1 MSNQI
6 TTAMVDTYRSGI
18 NMLAQQVKFRLQ
30 DAVMLENET
39 GKRVSFDQVG
49 VVGARKRT
57 SRHADTP
64 RIDVPHRRRWVS
76 MGDFE
81 LSDLMDWSDLLKI
94 LNNPGG
100 AYSRAFIAALNRA
113 KDADIISAM
122 LGTSFSGEDGTTPIT
137 LPSGQQIAA
146 GGTGF
151 TLGKVQQAADL
162 LMGKAIFDDTD
173 ELHVAWTRK
182 QEGEFMNNAEVKSV
196 DYNTQRVLVKGTM
209 SKEGGGEGF
218 YGFQFHRLEDWTDEL
233 GATQRMLPKVSTTR
247 TCVAWVK
254 SGVVHNGPKE
264 PTVRTD
270 EIPGKSY
277 SWQYYACGSF
287 GSTRLQEEK
296 VVQIDVVES

>member
-1 MSNQI
+1 MSQQI

-18 NMLAQQVKFRLQ
+18 IMLAQQMKFRLQ
-30 DAVMLENET
+30 NAVMIESEP

-49 VVGARKRT
+49 VVAARKRV
-57 SRHADTP
+57 SRHSDTP
-64 RIDVPHRRRWVS
+64 RIDVPHKRRWVTVA
-76 MGDFE
+76 DYE

-100 AYSRAFIAALNRA
+100 AYTRAFIAGLNRA
-113 KDADIISAM
+113 KDADCIAAM
-122 LGTSFSGEDGTTPIT
+122 LGTSYTGDDGLTPIT
-137 LPSGQQIAA
+137 LPSGQQIAH

-151 TLGKVQQAADL
+151 TLTKIQQAADL
-162 LMGKAIFDDTD
+162 LMGKAIFDDMD

-196 DYNTQRVLVKGTM
+196 DYNTQKVLVKGSM
-209 SKEGGGEGF
+209 SGGGDGF

-233 GATQRMLPKVSTTR
+233 GNTQRILPKVSTTR

-254 SGVVHNGPKE
+254 SGVVHNGPKD
-264 PTVRTD
+264 PTMRTD

-277 SWQYYACGSF
+277 AWQYYACGSF
-287 GSTRLQEEK
+287 GTTRLQEEK
-296 VVQIDVVES
+296 VVQIDVQET